1 MSFPNTLQGD
11 YGTWF
16 ETGAVALYPLGQRML
31 CPEGRIFRYV
41 ENGGTALVACTLVQA
56 EAEDAAHDALAV
68 QTQAVATDDH
78 IHFTNSTAAISE
90 DQFKY
95 GYLSVDTAN
104 ALGVAH
110 RIAANTGT
118 QAASTGTVFFFEG
131 DTVQVTISTAKKIT
145 LRKSIYKD
153 VIVTPVGE
161 QTAIVVGV
169 PQNAIVANGY
179 GWVQTHGLGGVLCE
193 GAANAIGEQVR
204 PSEDASKGAG
214 SVTNM
219 QYNEANDAAL
229 GVVGWMCDANNADEK
244 NANIFFTLEGAS

>member
-16 ETGAVALYPLGQRML
+16 ETGAVALYPLGQRLL

-41 ENGGTALVACTLVQA
+41 ENGGTPLVACTLVQA
-56 EAEDAAHDALAV
+56 EAEDAAHDALLI
-68 QTQAVATDDH
+68 QTQAVATDNH
-78 IHFTNSTAAISE
+78 IHFTNNTVAIAE

-118 QAASTGTVFFFEG
+118 QAASTGTVYFFDG
-131 DTVQVTISTAKKIT
+131 DTVQVTLAITKYVT

-153 VIVTPVGE
+153 IIVKPASD
-161 QTAIVVGV
+161 QTAIIVGA
-169 PQNAIVANGY
+169 PQVAIAANAY
-179 GWVQTHGLGGVLCE
+179 GWVQTHGLGGCLTE
-193 GAANAIGEQVR
+193 DTGTTAEQIR
-204 PSEDASKGAG
+204 PSETVAGAV
-214 SVTNM
+214 SNL
-219 QYNEANDAAL
+219 QHNEADAADN
-229 GVVGWMCDANNADEK
+229 GNVGWMIDANPAASS
-244 NANIFFTLEGAS
+244 NANVFFTLEGAS